1 MQKPKDLEKMEAVT
15 KKIQK
20 ALKKEREVEFFAF
33 VKMLSATEYAVVI
46 ECALQRK
53 SKIRMRH
60 WRKNHYEEQEV
71 PSFSYTVQ
79 IDSWFRVSCKIIIIC
94 HR

>member
-1 MQKPKDLEKMEAVT
+1 MKAVT
-15 KKIQK
+15 KMIQK
-20 ALKKEREVEFFAF
+20 ALNKERQVEFFAF
-33 VKMLSATEYAVVI
+33 VKVLSETEYAVAI

-53 SKIRMRH
+53 SKKRMRY
-60 WRKNHYEEQEV
+60 WRKKDYEEQEV

-79 IDSWFRVSCKIIIIC
+79 IDSWFRVSCKIIMIC

>member
-1 MQKPKDLEKMEAVT
+1 MM
-15 KKIQK
+15 IQK

-33 VKMLSATEYAVVI
+33 VKMLSATEYAVAI

-53 SKIRMRH
+53 SKKRMRYWH
-60 WRKNHYEEQEV
+60 KKDYEEQDV

-79 IDSWFRVSCKIIIIC
+79 IDSWFRVSCKIIMLC

>member
-1 MQKPKDLEKMEAVT
+1 M
-15 KKIQK
+15 IQK

-33 VKMLSATEYAVVI
+33 VKMLSATEFTVVI

-60 WRKNHYEEQEV
+60 WRKNHYEEQDV

>member
-1 MQKPKDLEKMEAVT
+1 MKDVT
-15 KKIQK
+15 KMIQK
-20 ALKKEREVEFFAF
+20 ALNKEREVEFFAF
-33 VKMLSATEYAVVI
+33 VKMLSVTQCTVAI

-53 SKIRMRH
+53 SKKRMRY
-60 WRKNHYEEQEV
+60 WRKNDYEEQEV

-79 IDSWFRVSCKIIIIC
+79 IDSWFMVSCNISMLC

>member
-1 MQKPKDLEKMEAVT
+1 MKDVT
-15 KKIQK
+15 KMIQK
-20 ALKKEREVEFFAF
+20 ALNKERQVKFFAF
-33 VKMLSATEYAVVI
+33 VKMLSVTEYAVAI

-53 SKIRMRH
+53 SKKRMRY
-60 WRKNHYEEQEV
+60 WRKKDYEEQEV

-79 IDSWFRVSCKIIIIC
+79 INSWFMVSCNISMLC